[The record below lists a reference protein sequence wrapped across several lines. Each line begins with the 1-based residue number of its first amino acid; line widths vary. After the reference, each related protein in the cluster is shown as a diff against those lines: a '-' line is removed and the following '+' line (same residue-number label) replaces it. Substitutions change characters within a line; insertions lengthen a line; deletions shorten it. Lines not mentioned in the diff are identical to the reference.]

1 MIKLKPFRSL
11 LIWGI
16 ALLVFSLS
24 VLFSQPLNATT
35 GRYQSLIE
43 QGLVDGV
50 KTPHDLALD
59 YLQQEPVQLADS
71 SVINSIYQA
80 EEAVAV
86 LPEDI
91 PLRFDLG
98 TNYPI
103 KIGQL
108 QDGEE
113 LKTRNFYDAVGY
125 VDRSGNTKSFNAPIL
140 RAMFAVEARNG
151 GNLAMT
157 PKAQH
162 ILVADASRRFW
173 QASRIPTIDLIVH
186 SKQANQLFVL
196 RNANANAVCRDAV
209 NSVLNQTLQQ
219 NSM

>member
-1 MIKLKPFRSL
+1 MKKLLGSSL
-11 LIWGI
+11 IVGI

-50 KTPHDLALD
+50 KTPHDLGLD

-125 VDRSGNTKSFNAPIL
+125 VDRSGNTKSFNAPFL
-140 RAMFAVEARNG
+140 KTMFAIEARNG

-209 NSVLNQTLQQ
+209 NSVLNRTLQQ
-219 NSM
+219 NRM